1 MGIKFDIMSR
11 LSKEVV
17 FTAEIEAD
25 EGANYGV
32 KLGLAV
38 KAAVKAGVCLDGAN
52 LAYADLA
59 GAILHGARLSNV
71 DLTDAQLYGANL
83 AYANLAYANLT
94 YATLKDANLKS
105 AWLNVAKLT
114 YINLDGADLK
124 GACLNG
130 AHGIN
135 YWIKCLQI
143 ENWPINYTSEV
154 MQIGCK
160 QHSFEEWRNFSDT
173 EICAMDGQALSF
185 WTKWRETIFK
195 IVEMA
200 PAKPTK

>member
-1 MGIKFDIMSR
+1 MTQPYKDR
-11 LSKEVV
+11 LRQ
-17 FTAEIEAD
+17 AEIEAD

-38 KAAVKAGVCLDGAN
+38 KTAVKAGVCLDGAN
-52 LAYADLA
+52 LAYVNLVDAIFHGVQLNDADL
-59 GAILHGARLSNV
+59 
-71 DLTDAQLYGANL
+71 TCAQ
-83 AYANLAYANLT
+83 
-94 YATLKDANLKS
+94 
-105 AWLNVAKLT
+105 
-114 YINLDGADLK
+114 
-124 GACLNG
+124 LNG

-143 ENWPINYTSEV
+143 ETWPINYTSEV
-154 MQIGCK
+154 MQIGC
-160 QHSFEEWRNFSDT
+160 QRHSFEEWRNFSDT